1 MAKTEQNYWIL
12 KLNDAAARRADKLES
27 EGVTVDTS
35 THEGRKLIG
44 YNYLEL
50 ANYYES

>member
-1 MAKTEQNYWIL
+1 MSTENYWTI
-12 KLNDAAARRADKLES
+12 KLNDAAARRADKLVS
-27 EGVTVDTS
+27 EGVEPDTS

-50 ANYYES
+50 VQE

>member
-1 MAKTEQNYWIL
+1 MTEQNYWIL
-12 KLNDAAARRADKLES
+12 KLNDAAARRADKLVS
-27 EGVTVDTS
+27 EGIEPDTS

-50 ANYYES
+50 VKE